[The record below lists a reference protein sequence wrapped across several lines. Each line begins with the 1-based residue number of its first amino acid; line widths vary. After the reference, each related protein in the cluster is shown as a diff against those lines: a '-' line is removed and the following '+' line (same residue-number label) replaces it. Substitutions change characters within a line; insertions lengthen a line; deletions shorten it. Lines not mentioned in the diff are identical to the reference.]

1 MNEEALQVA
10 FEIFSSEGYNG
21 SINDFKAL
29 IASNQEAKQTAFD
42 LFAAEGYDGSIYDF
56 STLIGIGEVKK
67 KEDSIPPSEEEASL
81 ESVTEPEEE
90 LSIPLDSN
98 EEATDNEDLII
109 DPRSESIP
117 TIDDTPKYPDGVEF
131 RTIDIEEE
139 REKAKR
145 LTPTDT
151 RSTGYRD
158 PFKAKG
164 LYPVQEDIDNMMS
177 KSLMDKEL
185 TKKNKRDQSLTL
197 KNVQRQEMSD
207 ALQRGRDEEARRY
220 VLSQDPSFNADLE
233 RVSSSLIRKEEDEAV
248 LEMAQTFSKYGL
260 SFYKTGIGDAVIVK
274 AENDNQI
281 EVDLDTWTEGGAI
294 NEAEYLK
301 KFIKDNASPVDQRL
315 KEGATLSDLRAH
327 YFFSERGVDYFS
339 YKEKYDKYQRSM
351 DIAEFL
357 EDAPLE
363 LNELSSEEDIK
374 AFSSLYLN
382 GKLRNDADAIR
393 EKSIAD
399 ANSLRGFVNE
409 QVNQQIR
416 EDFDVEMSELY
427 NGKMASAAKVGKEY
441 TDVKDSL
448 EAVSIERFGVD
459 LEGLLSYVPKTE
471 EEYNEI
477 IEIATALRDVEDVRR
492 LAVDLYADAATI
504 IDSKFE
510 KQHTD
515 EFVEN
520 WEGIT
525 NAWDVGYSNGK
536 AAEVILGMSL
546 GIDDILD
553 MSKEEAALAI
563 IKNLEEAQT
572 GKQSRVEKR
581 WHSARGFRE
590 SWEVF
595 KNDPAELALSLAA
608 GSLSQMLPYGWK
620 MIVGGAATGAAT
632 GAGTGLLGGP
642 LAPVT
647 VTGGAITG
655 AGYGARAG
663 FASASLALEYTN
675 AVLDAARENYDVM
688 DPEQLVAALEDQDVW
703 DKGREL
709 GLKRGIPIAIVDYF
723 SAGLAGRVFKTGSV
737 ASKARK
743 FSTLGA
749 ERLVFDPA
757 AEALG
762 ETAAQVVAGQELNWK
777 EIASESLGAIG
788 NNAPM
793 AAYNVMMDARS
804 RNNVDLASKL
814 TNIGFIARDSSSDT
828 AIIRWAENMK
838 KLGQI
843 DESQYTR
850 IMDNVAL
857 RAEAKDVIGVN
868 LNISSGS
875 KVRARMME
883 LLAAKKELTS
893 SQNRRE
899 VFSDK
904 IREIND
910 EIKEIANTGKMPD
923 SANQT
928 ILYGSGVSQ
937 GSAQA
942 SPTDIRESVPAYEIN
957 GKKYTRDGFLSK
969 LEGMSKEE
977 RKKSK
982 INIFNDEVTA
992 MEASSIMETDISSE
1006 ESSDNNAEQS
1016 SSPVRASSDVED
1028 DALVEEIHGKL
1039 DVLEEKFLQQGKTR
1053 DESYRLAL
1061 ESISEEE
1068 RQTLRD
1074 AYARSWEDT
1083 ELVEDDALVQEIA
1096 ELSQEL
1102 DEMQFQLSDEAPNAE
1117 RTEELNRKASDLM
1130 AKVQPDNVETVEVLE
1145 ERQGIPVTIEDS
1157 SGRVEATGLPKL
1169 KLKDILK
1176 KKISLLMA
1184 DKLKIELKD
1193 PTKPYD
1199 QDTNPYVKMGG
1210 IFFPLMEKM
1219 FGKVA
1224 WASIDESSAR
1234 KIVWGAM
1241 TGDASVVYN
1250 MGDGGIDS
1258 NIQMIQSMDNAIP
1271 ADRKS
1276 AIFDMIKE
1284 RVLSSSIKNAH
1295 KHFENASSIM
1305 EAFKSLNAKEKV
1317 DVRAAVARLVMP
1329 STLDVNSQ
1337 IELHKEL
1344 QGLGISLDAMRKE
1357 NEDPTMKSIPTGA
1370 YAMVVE
1376 VHDDKGVPV
1385 RERYLEAERKKDNG
1399 EISPKEF
1406 KAISQEIAKSAIMSL
1421 EQQNSEG
1428 IPNHPNYPV
1437 YIRGTAKGVMEET
1450 AQFFRTTDKY
1460 VSDIDKRRA
1469 GVEQKIG
1476 KEEKAGLTKTEK
1488 SIFAK
1493 VKEAKKAIEE
1503 GNKDKAVSIIESIR
1517 NNEAKKLK
1525 GEARRETMAAI
1536 EQALSSNDKSKIKDG
1551 IRGLQRLYNSSEK
1564 FTEQASMTAA
1574 MTSAMTSASR
1584 PKKTTGHFKN
1594 QYERFID
1601 RLSKAFPSVEVLTSQ
1616 DEFDALVENA
1626 YAKNLTV
1633 KNSKIFGAVYNGK
1646 LYLNPMLSNYN
1657 TPVHEFGH
1665 IWLNTA
1671 KELSPELYK
1680 RGLALMKEQGNP
1692 YVDQVRNNKEYARI
1706 IKKMIGDG
1714 VSEADVESYV
1724 LEEALAA
1731 AIGDKGES
1739 FVNAAQE
1746 KNFKNWLNE
1755 LFEFIQKLVGIS
1767 KVTAEQLQDM
1777 NLDDFLQAVV
1787 VDLMSENE
1795 AFAGAEVKS
1804 FGEQLQ
1810 LMALPDESMQ
1820 KVIDYGRAERYPD
1833 AAIKE
1838 VLKGRGF
1845 KVTDINSAMEINV
1858 DLITTLPVSFSRVKG
1873 GSIKG
1878 QEMFNDVMTSLRKFA
1893 KGKKKLI
1900 PNPKMTKEEEV
1911 VAIKEYRAISP
1922 NLINKTDEEVLKI
1935 INGKKV
1941 YETTAP
1947 SMAEVRQKAL
1957 ELLMDHPTFKAQTE
1971 SVQEDIAIGFD
1982 RSIGTKANK
1991 KVQDQI
1997 NNLKSM
2003 VSKKRKTM
2011 QSIKKM
2017 QKELMQSLKELPMSR
2032 EVRSL
2037 MTAVGRLNEDNSMA
2051 VLESISSLIDKID
2064 AKEARQDAVKQSLK
2078 DRISQMK
2085 EDSKYLENLRSK
2097 LNRLISNVLPSYSP
2111 YTADQAKRVSSI
2123 VTKMTAKN
2131 VADQVAKVLKIVEE
2145 QRAKAK
2151 SAAIRRIAK
2160 DVAKKAKKKRAINTK
2175 IKSGNVDHQGQSF
2188 FAEVKKILDLAIAND
2203 TDGMI
2208 ALAQELS
2215 DLEGINEVIAKEQSG
2230 EKLTSVEQ
2238 ALLDRVYAF
2247 DTFADIMSY
2256 DLDQVL
2262 EMEQSLSDV
2271 SKESMVRLK
2280 DSRVKRAIEFAETS
2294 EAATNQIRDNFKDLF
2309 TINGRLK
2316 TPRELFKDRV
2326 QIRKAF
2332 SEGRV
2337 WEGLGALIDQYVPL
2351 LNISSWAKDLTK
2363 EYVMHMT
2370 GILGLLDKGG
2380 VFFKDNVIR
2389 PLNAMDEKYLSG
2401 YRDQLSQMD
2410 VIANRISGIDGGF
2423 KQILKLLRGE
2433 GMFVEM
2439 NVDNE
2444 RADLKRIKEGIDDG
2458 SMSID
2463 QVKFAVSAAVKRR
2476 MEYLGHEKK
2485 RVAEQMKIIN
2495 NGMDSA
2501 KILSE
2506 QTEFIKAISKTMEIN
2521 GFDLSKDQLLRM
2533 YALSKNE
2540 QQRKRLRD
2548 LGITNR
2554 KLEDIADFLGPQLT
2568 EFADNIVDYLSNE
2581 YFESINDVHIESTN
2595 TNLDRVENYFPT
2607 KTEFQ
2612 AVQPDFNAADFMKTW
2627 SSMTPSG
2634 IKKRTNTKSA
2644 IDLNYTFSSELKT
2657 HFQSMERYKAFEIG
2671 VGKISK
2677 ILSIPAVNTLLEETG
2692 YKKYI
2697 YLQLDNTINPYVTPR
2712 SRFTQLQSAFYGI
2725 ALGFKIMQIPKQASS
2740 FVMSWSSYKAKGKPD
2755 ALMFVLDQL
2764 EVLIKFRSEFKKMR
2778 GISATFDKRVTDAMA
2793 GDIFGLEGGVSL
2805 DQKDISKA
2813 RKYWQTAIAS
2823 TTTTGDILGVMGY
2836 VAVYNR
2842 NIKNGMDPAKALEEF
2857 NNYNTT
2863 QQTKR
2868 GTEMSTIQVDSKKNP
2883 LYRMV
2888 SMFSSALF
2896 LQTNLIV
2903 TSAANISR
2911 DISNGKM
2918 PTKRDIRSL
2927 YMNMGVA
2934 NVAFVVAAN
2943 MFKLTL
2949 GDEEDREEVYWS
2961 MLEAMFMVNQ
2971 IGKIPVLGTALQGA
2985 LNKAKGNNWKS
2996 AMVGPLDKAFGDI
3009 ASASIDEDYFK
3020 LGRTVL
3026 ELLAG
3031 ANLGIV
3037 QGSLG
3042 FAGLIDNGSDMNN
3055 IYEIL
3060 GVSKSY
3066 RPSAD
3071 ADSKKKK
3078 KKEYKVPALK

>member
-29 IASNQEAKQTAFD
+29 IASNQEAKQVAFD
-42 LFAAEGYDGSIYDF
+42 LFASEGYDGSIYDF

-67 KEDSIPPSEEEASL
+67 KEESVPPVEEVVSL
-81 ESVTEPEEE
+81 EPVTEPEEE

-98 EEATDNEDLII
+98 EEATANEDLII

-151 RSTGYRD
+151 RSTGYID

-164 LYPVQEDIDNMMS
+164 LYPVQEDIDNMLTQ
-177 KSLMDKEL
+177 SLMDKEL
-185 TKKNKRDQSLTL
+185 TQKNKREQSVTL
-197 KNVQRQEMSD
+197 KNI
-207 ALQRGRDEEARRY
+207 QRGKIEEVFQANLDKEVRRY
-220 VLSQDPSFNADLE
+220 VLSQDPTFSQDLE
-233 RVSSSLIRKEEDEAV
+233 MISPSLIRKEEDEAV
-248 LEMAQTFSKYGL
+248 PEMAQTFSKYGL
-260 SFYKTGIGDAVIVK
+260 SFYKTGVGDAVIVK
-274 AENDNQI
+274 AKNDSQI
-281 EVDLDTWTEGGAI
+281 EVDLNTWTEGGAV

-327 YFFSERGVDYFS
+327 YFFSDRGVDYFS
-339 YKEKYDKYQRSM
+339 YKDKYDSYQRSM
-351 DIAEFL
+351 DVAEFL
-357 EDAPLE
+357 EDAPLSI
-363 LNELSSEEDIK
+363 NDLSEDE
-374 AFSSLYLN
+374 AAMFSDLYID
-382 GKLRNDADAIR
+382 GMIRNDADAIK
-393 EKSIAD
+393 EKSIREAD
-399 ANSLRGFVNE
+399 SLRGFVND

-416 EDFDVEMSELY
+416 EDFDVEMSSVF
-427 NGKMASAAKVGKEY
+427 NGKMKAASAIAKEY
-441 TDVKDSL
+441 KDVIDSL
-448 EAVSIERFGVD
+448 EETSVERFGMT
-459 LEGLLSYVPKTE
+459 LSGLQSYIPKTQG
-471 EEYNEI
+471 EYDEVVSI
-477 IEIATALRDVEDVRR
+477 MTALLDAEDVRK
-492 LAVDLYADAATI
+492 LAADRYMDAATI

-510 KQHTD
+510 KGHTN

-520 WEGIT
+520 WEGIA

-536 AAEVILGMSL
+536 AGEVILGMSL
-546 GIDDILD
+546 GVDDILD

-572 GKQSRVEKR
+572 GKQSRAEKR

-620 MIVGGAATGAAT
+620 MIVGGAVTGAAT
-632 GAGTGLLGGP
+632 GAATGLLGGP

-647 VTGGAITG
+647 VTGGALTG
-655 AGYGARAG
+655 AGYGARTG
-663 FASASLALEYTN
+663 FAASSLALEYTN

-703 DKGREL
+703 DKGREI
-709 GLKRGIPIAIVDYF
+709 GFKRGIPIAIIDYL
-723 SAGLAGRVFKTGSV
+723 SSGLAGRVFKTGSV
-737 ASKARK
+737 ASKAKRI
-743 FSTLGA
+743 SVLAA
-749 ERLVFDPA
+749 ERVVFDPV
-757 AEALG
+757 AEGVG
-762 ETAAQVVAGQELNWK
+762 EGLAQVVAGQDINWK

-788 NNAPM
+788 NNTPM
-793 AAYNVMMDARS
+793 AAYNVMMDARAT
-804 RNNVDLASKL
+804 NNVALAKKL
-814 TNIGFIARDSSSDT
+814 TNLGFMAKDSSSDT
-828 AIIRWAENMK
+828 AILRWADNMK

-843 DESQYTR
+843 DDAQYTR
-850 IMDNVAL
+850 IVDNVAL
-857 RAEAKDVIGVN
+857 RAEAKDIIGVN
-868 LNISSGS
+868 LNVSSGS
-875 KVRARMME
+875 KVRTRMME
-883 LLAAKKELTS
+883 LIAAKKELTS
-893 SQNRRE
+893 SQNRKE

-904 IREIND
+904 IKEIND
-910 EIKEIANTGKMPD
+910 EIREIANTGKIPP
-923 SANQT
+923 AERQT
-928 ILYGSGVSQ
+928 ILYGSGVTEGGLQS
-937 GSAQA
+937 
-942 SPTDIRESVPAYEIN
+942 SPTDIREGVPRYTID
-957 GKKYTRDGFLSK
+957 KKQYTKADFMDK
-969 LEGMSKEE
+969 LKSMSEEE

-982 INIFNDEVTA
+982 IDVFNDEATA
-992 MEASSIMETDISSE
+992 EEVSGIMETEVESQSAIDNEAAQPTRQRASGDVE
-1006 ESSDNNAEQS
+1006 EDESALSSDL
-1016 SSPVRASSDVED
+1016 
-1028 DALVEEIHGKL
+1028 DALLEEEGVSSTQQSNDAKVKKAAIDAKAEAVGKKL
-1039 DVLEEKFLQQGKTR
+1039 DALKERFLKNGKTEKEA
-1053 DESYRLAL
+1053 DDLAL
-1061 ESISEEE
+1061 EAITEEE
-1068 RQTLRD
+1068 RQILRDSYSNDTKAPSVEEDESFEEVVAEDAVQESTTEEVDTEAKAKLKQEADELAASLGLDDDVRFQLETEMTDKERKETLRKE
-1074 AYARSWEDT
+1074 A
-1083 ELVEDDALVQEIA
+1083 DDLINE
-1096 ELSQEL
+1096 
-1102 DEMQFQLSDEAPNAE
+1102 
-1117 RTEELNRKASDLM
+1117 
-1130 AKVQPDNVETVEVLE
+1130 VQPENVSTVSEPTMEPIPIEVTENKELADK
-1145 ERQGIPVTIEDS
+1145 V
-1157 SGRVEATGLPKL
+1157 PKMSVMDL
-1169 KLKDILK
+1169 VGKVVNYV
-1176 KKISLLMA
+1176 MA
-1184 DKLKIELKD
+1184 DRLKVSDK
-1193 PTKPYD
+1193 YS
-1199 QDTNPYVKMGG
+1199 GG
-1210 IFFPLMEKM
+1210 PFFALMEDK

-1224 WASIDESSAR
+1224 WASINIEAAR
-1234 KIVWGAM
+1234 GIIRGAIKS
-1241 TGDASVVYN
+1241 DHSVVYN
-1250 MGDGGIDS
+1250 MAETAVDS
-1258 NIQMIQSMDNAIP
+1258 NRAVFDEMMSSISDSNLSRKIFSELSEYLGGVTFGNKTDEVHRIAGESKSLSEFAEALTKLDVQTRSEIVKKVLPSQYISPNTKVGILLKDSGITQESIRESLSEQFTSNVPMGGVTMVFEVTDSNGNKITSLEDIDNAIMTP
-1271 ADRKS
+1271 
-1276 AIFDMIKE
+1276 
-1284 RVLSSSIKNAH
+1284 
-1295 KHFENASSIM
+1295 
-1305 EAFKSLNAKEKV
+1305 
-1317 DVRAAVARLVMP
+1317 
-1329 STLDVNSQ
+1329 
-1337 IELHKEL
+1337 
-1344 QGLGISLDAMRKE
+1344 
-1357 NEDPTMKSIPTGA
+1357 
-1370 YAMVVE
+1370 
-1376 VHDDKGVPV
+1376 
-1385 RERYLEAERKKDNG
+1385 
-1399 EISPKEF
+1399 
-1406 KAISQEIAKSAIMSL
+1406 
-1421 EQQNSEG
+1421 EQQDAEG
-1428 IPNHPNYPV
+1428 VKRHPNYP
-1437 YIRGTAKGVMEET
+1437 YMIRGRVVAMMKDTVPFWNLDKEVRDVMEKKITGIIKKKLPE
-1450 AQFFRTTDKY
+1450 AQ
-1460 VSDIDKRRA
+1460 
-1469 GVEQKIG
+1469 
-1476 KEEKAGLTKTEK
+1476 
-1488 SIFAK
+1488 
-1493 VKEAKKAIEE
+1493 AKKRGE
-1503 GNKDKAVSIIESIR
+1503 KTRQTTSS
-1517 NNEAKKLK
+1517 
-1525 GEARRETMAAI
+1525 EARSDAMRQRMGAAS
-1536 EQALSSNDKSKIKDG
+1536 QARTVSLPTPTVY
-1551 IRGLQRLYNSSEK
+1551 Q
-1564 FTEQASMTAA
+1564 
-1574 MTSAMTSASR
+1574 
-1584 PKKTTGHFKN
+1584 
-1594 QYERFID
+1594 RFIG
-1601 RLSKAFPSVEVLTSQ
+1601 RLSKAFPSVEVVTSQ
-1616 DEFDALVENA
+1616 AEFDALIRDANA
-1626 YAKNLTV
+1626 KELVTSTQKVY
-1633 KNSKIFGAVYNGK
+1633 GAVYKGK
-1646 LYLNPMLSNYN
+1646 LYLNPALENFN
-1657 TPVHEFGH
+1657 TPIHEFGH
-1665 IWLNTA
+1665 VWLNVA
-1671 KELSPELYK
+1671 RELGKDTYKKGMELMTEDSPYY
-1680 RGLALMKEQGNP
+1680 Q
-1692 YVDQVRNNKEYARI
+1692 QVINSKEYGKI
-1706 IKKMIGDG
+1706 IAEMRKDG
-1714 VSEADVESYV
+1714 ASKADIETYIK
-1724 LEEALAA
+1724 EEALAT

-1739 FVNAAQE
+1739 FKSAAVN

-1755 LFEFIQKLVGIS
+1755 LFEFIGKLTGIS
-1767 KVTAEQLQDM
+1767 KLTPDQIQDM
-1777 NLDDFLQAVV
+1777 TLDQFVQGVV
-1787 VDLMSENE
+1787 VDIMSEDE
-1795 AFAGAEVKS
+1795 VFAGAEVKS
-1804 FGEQLQ
+1804 FGNQLQ
-1810 LMALPDESMQ
+1810 LMMIPDESMQ
-1820 KVIDYGRAERYPD
+1820 KVIDYGRAEGYSD

-1858 DLITTLPVSFSRVKG
+1858 DLITTLPVSFSRVDG
-1873 GSIKG
+1873 GSVKA
-1878 QEMFNDVMTSLRKFA
+1878 QELFNDVMASLKKFA

-1900 PNPKMTKEEEV
+1900 PNPKMTKEEEAM
-1911 VAIKEYRAISP
+1911 AIKQYRALSP
-1922 NLINKTDEEVLKI
+1922 NLANKTDAEVLKI

-2051 VLESISSLIDKID
+2051 VLERISSLIDKID
-2064 AKEARQDAVKQSLK
+2064 AKEARHDAVKQSLK

-2111 YTADQAKRVSSI
+2111 YTADQSKRVSSI

-2160 DVAKKAKKKRAINTK
+2160 DVANKAKKKRAINTK

-2188 FAEVKKILDLAIAND
+2188 FAEVKKILNLAIAND

-2208 ALAQELS
+2208 DLAQELS

-2389 PLNAMDEKYLSG
+2389 PLNAMDENYLSG

-2410 VIANRISGIDGGF
+2410 IIANRIGGIDGGF
-2423 KQILKLLRGE
+2423 KQILKLLKGD
-2433 GMFVEM
+2433 GLFVEM

-2463 QVKFAVSAAVKRR
+2463 QVKFALSAAVKRR
-2476 MEYLGHEKK
+2476 MEYLGHKKK
-2485 RVAEQMKIIN
+2485 RVAEQMKIIK

-2501 KILSE
+2501 QILSE
-2506 QTEFIKAISKTMEIN
+2506 QTEFIEAISKTMEIN

-2540 QQRKRLRD
+2540 QQRERLHD
-2548 LGITNR
+2548 LGITDR
-2554 KLEDIADFLGPQLT
+2554 KLEDIGDFLGPQLT

-2581 YFESINDVHIESTN
+2581 YFESINDVHIESSD

-2712 SRFTQLQSAFYGI
+2712 SRFTQLQGAFYGM

-2740 FVMSWSSYKAKGKPD
+2740 FVMSWSSYKANGKPD
-2755 ALMFVLDQL
+2755 LLMFILDQL
-2764 EVLIKFRSEFKKMR
+2764 EVLIKFRSYLKKMR
-2778 GISATFDKRVTDAMA
+2778 GISATFDKRVLDAMA

-2805 DQKDISKA
+2805 DQKDISNA
-2813 RKYWQTAIAS
+2813 RKYWRTAIAS
-2823 TTTTGDILGVMGY
+2823 TTTAGDIMGVMGY

-2868 GTEMSTIQVDSKKNP
+2868 GTEMSTIQVDSKKRP
-2883 LYRMV
+2883 LLRMI

-2896 LQTNLIV
+2896 LQVNLIV
-2903 TSAANISR
+2903 TSVANISR

-2934 NVAFVVAAN
+2934 NVAFVVASN
-2943 MFKLTL
+2943 IFKLTL

-2985 LNKAKGNNWKS
+2985 LNKMKGDSWKS
-2996 AMVGPLDKAFGDI
+2996 AMVGPLDKALGDV
-3009 ASASIDEDYFK
+3009 ASAYIDGDYFK
-3020 LGRTVL
+3020 LGRTAL
-3026 ELLAG
+3026 EFLAG

-3037 QGSLG
+3037 QGSIG

-3066 RPSAD
+3066 RPRADAD
-3071 ADSKKKK
+3071 ADSKE
-3078 KKEYKVPALK
+3078 KKEYKVPLLK